1 MKKSGLIFIIAMFV
15 FTGKVSIADSPVTS
29 TDFYKAYLQIE
40 QVQQAEQHG
49 ILDGHLAGY
58 LLDETV
64 SIDKKAAVI
73 NALAGKEK
81 VKNNAVT
88 FKMFLARK
96 YGSTHKEL
104 NLDLLNGDELF
115 CLGYLTVADDYSNA
129 GEALP
134 ILERAKAKNA
144 KSYTVNIIFALTQA
158 QIYVDNSEKCSAWTV
173 CDNVK
178 SNVALNQDLD
188 QEAVNIIFNSID
200 EYKVD
205 CE

>member
-15 FTGKVSIADSPVTS
+15 FTGKVLIADSPVTS

-73 NALAGKEK
+73 NALAVKEK

-96 YGSTHKEL
+96 YGATHKEL

-134 ILERAKAKNA
+134 ILERAKEKNA

-158 QIYVDNSEKCSAWTV
+158 QIYVDNSDKCSAWTV
-173 CDNVK
+173 CDKVRNDA
-178 SNVALNQDLD
+178 SLNQDLNQVAID
-188 QEAVNIIFNSID
+188 IIFGHID
-200 EYKVD
+200 KYKEK
-205 CE
+205 CK